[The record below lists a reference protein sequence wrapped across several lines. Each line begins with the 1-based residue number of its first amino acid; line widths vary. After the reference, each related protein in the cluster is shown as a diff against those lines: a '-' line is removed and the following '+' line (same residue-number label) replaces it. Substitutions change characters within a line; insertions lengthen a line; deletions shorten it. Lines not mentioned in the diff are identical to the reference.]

1 MSDRE
6 TAYLI
11 RSMVSRGVV
20 GKSDDSQE
28 TQTVDVAQWAGV
40 DRTGVEV
47 LQPFGV
53 ASHAPE
59 NGLVLLLAV
68 GGDQGDL
75 VALPVGAP
83 GSRLGNLAE
92 GEVALYTTDGSRVL
106 IRADGAIEVTSS
118 KSVDVKVPGAR
129 LEVRGTFVRGRME
142 GGERFVAAPGY
153 AKLAAAGHFIA
164 VSGAGVTASV
174 PVIIGAEPG
183 AGT

>member
-1 MSDRE
+1 MTDRE

-11 RSMVSRGVV
+11 RAMVSRGVV
-20 GKSDDSQE
+20 SKSDDSQE

-40 DRTGVEV
+40 ERTAVEV
-47 LQPFGV
+47 MQPFGI
-53 ASHAPE
+53 ASRAPA

-118 KSVDVKVPGAR
+118 QSVDVKVPGKAR
-129 LEVRGTFVRGRME
+129 
-142 GGERFVAAPGY
+142 
-153 AKLAAAGHFIA
+153 
-164 VSGAGVTASV
+164 
-174 PVIIGAEPG
+174 
-183 AGT
+183 

>member
-11 RSMVSRGVV
+11 RSIVSRGVV

-40 DRTGVEV
+40 ERTAVEV

-53 ASHAPE
+53 ASRAPE

-75 VALPVGAP
+75 VALPWP
-83 GSRLGNLAE
+83 
-92 GEVALYTTDGSRVL
+92 
-106 IRADGAIEVTSS
+106 
-118 KSVDVKVPGAR
+118 
-129 LEVRGTFVRGRME
+129 
-142 GGERFVAAPGY
+142 
-153 AKLAAAGHFIA
+153 
-164 VSGAGVTASV
+164 
-174 PVIIGAEPG
+174 EPG
-183 AGT
+183 LRLNFQD